1 MDGLVT
7 ATLLASDT
15 TVRAGQGLL
24 LALQLQ
30 IAPGWYV
37 YWDNPGDSG
46 IPTRV
51 ELRAPDLELGRVGW
65 PAPTEIPAAGGILNL
80 GHKEQLTLLI
90 PATVKAG
97 PRGPLEL
104 RGEARWLVCRA
115 DQCVPGQAAL
125 SLDLEREP
133 GKPRG
138 KKGAAPPTAI
148 AEALLALPPEVE
160 ASFKDGELRAR
171 IPASGPLRLYPGFAL
186 LDLLPIGSPLPV
198 RSAAV
203 QGGTELRLS
212 LSGTPGDEAFAVAVV
227 TTAEGPRAFTLVMEP
242 PR

>member
-7 ATLLASDT
+7 ATLLASET
-15 TVRAGQGLL
+15 TVRSGQALL

-51 ELRAPDLELGRVGW
+51 ELQAPDLELGRVGW
-65 PAPTEIPAAGGILNL
+65 PAPTEIPAAGGIVNL
-80 GHKEQLTLLI
+80 GHTEQLTLLI
-90 PATVKAG
+90 PATVEAG

-104 RGEARWLVCRA
+104 RGEARWLACRA

-138 KKGAAPPTAI
+138 KKGAAPPPAI
-148 AEALLALPPEVE
+148 AEALRTLPPEVE
-160 ASFKDGELRAR
+160 GSFRDGELRAR
-171 IPASGPLRLYPGFAL
+171 LPASGPLRLYPGFAL

-198 RSAAV
+198 SSAAV
-203 QGGTELRLS
+203 QGGTELRVTLAGPPS
-212 LSGTPGDEAFAVAVV
+212 DQAFAVAVL
-227 TTAEGPRAFTLVMEP
+227 TTAEGPRAFTIVLEP
-242 PR
+242 SR